1 MDRLALEIG
10 SVACQLIGESNLSYC
25 ESFDGMT
32 IVGFLA
38 MTMGTAGLLMLYVQ
52 TLDRPI

>member
-1 MDRLALEIG
+1 MDRVALEIG

-32 IVGFLA
+32 VVGFLA
-38 MTMGTAGLLMLYVQ
+38 MTMGAAGLLMLYVQ
-52 TLDRPI
+52 TFDRPI